1 MSGIRDLFFDDFYS
15 ELERVAKEIEAREE
29 DPLKPSILADEV
41 KGRWVPYT
49 HDSDDREGALIS
61 VDGGIQRS
69 DFAYGDFVAAGRA
82 VALIHR
88 PGEGRRMERRVRL
101 YVGQVYEDRDK
112 SIIPGYVRTICEY
125 DAAYA
130 AAKRV
135 LEEGGSPV
143 VLMDGSLY
151 LGRFPYAVREYRH
164 HPELLAEFFE
174 SISRLRVLARD
185 NGFPLIGVAKD
196 SSVFYLY
203 MELLKTA
210 VTRAGLGDLVKLID
224 EASSPLDL
232 RGRAEGWGEEE
243 RRRIEPWIE
252 ARPLCDPLLVK
263 DSTETE
269 GYTTPL
275 YLAPSIYYSQQGDVA
290 SLYRQI
296 DRYLEPRIA
305 ARVKEAVHG
314 FFKAPG
320 VAATYWKPRPNA
332 RPFRVDVLAN
342 LLGRPEAW
350 DSHTRNMFIDGG
362 PNLEKVLNHL
372 GHWFCNEVEYNIPLK
387 QADTLARFDR
397 DLYRRKY
404 EPFIV
409 RRLGEAGL
417 DVEGKRRAKREMG

>member
-1 MSGIRDLFFDDFYS
+1 MSGVRDLFFDEFYA
-15 ELERVAKEIEAREE
+15 ELDRVVSDIAMREDE
-29 DPLKPSILADEV
+29 LSKPPLLADDV
-41 KGRWVPYT
+41 RRHWIPY
-49 HDSDDREGALIS
+49 SYNEEDREGTLIS
-61 VDGGIQRS
+61 VDGGIQQS

-88 PGEGRRMERRVRL
+88 SGEGRRMERKVHL
-101 YVGQVYEDRDK
+101 YVDQVYENRDK

-135 LEEGGSPV
+135 LNEGGSPV
-143 VLMDGSLY
+143 VLLDGSLY
-151 LGRFPYAVREYRH
+151 IGRFPYAAREYRH

-174 SISRLRVLARD
+174 SISRLRILARD
-185 NGFPLIGVAKD
+185 NGFPLVGVTKD

-203 MELLKTA
+203 MELLRAA
-210 VTRAGLGDLVKLID
+210 VNRAGIGSLVRELD
-224 EASSPLDL
+224 DASSPLDL
-232 RGRAEGWGEEE
+232 RWKAEVWSEE
-243 RRRIEPWIE
+243 RRKQIEPFIE
-252 ARPLCDPLLVK
+252 TRPFCDPLLVQA
-263 DSTETE
+263 STEIS

-275 YLAPSIYYSQQGDVA
+275 YLAPSIYYSQQGDLP

-296 DRYLEPRIA
+296 DRYLEPRLA
-305 ARVKEAVHG
+305 TRVKASIAE
-314 FFKAPG
+314 FFSAPG
-320 VAATYWKPRPNA
+320 VAATYWKPRQKG

-350 DSHTRNMFIDGG
+350 TNHTRNMFIEKN

-409 RRLGEAGL
+409 KRLEEAGL
-417 DVEGKRRAKREMG
+417 DVTGKRRTMREIG